1 MVHMI
6 DDRDFDVIFAF
17 SPLSRGGILAKVTQV
32 ETKSGRLDHLLLVKQ
47 PHALLGEAE
56 EGKRESGR
64 GKEMRMVCRAWESLW
79 SFFFV
84 WSFGFDLSCHCCI
97 GWRLGGRGDAKG
109 KEGV

>member
-64 GKEMRMVCRAWESLW
+64 GEGNEDGVQALGIAVEFFLCLVFEVRSVMLLLHRVEIRW
-79 SFFFV
+79 S
-84 WSFGFDLSCHCCI
+84 W
-97 GWRLGGRGDAKG
+97 
-109 KEGV
+109 